1 MFADFKSIRHVYKI
15 LQIKHFLPSD
25 QKRFER
31 LVEKMSPFNQIPLE
45 AISLYRKSLE
55 MSGKGNYES
64 ALKYLSNAVMIA
76 PQFATAICEMGHC
89 YEKLGRF
96 PEAVSKFDKVIRMHP
111 THGEAEVNKNRVM
124 EKIRSDK

>member
-1 MFADFKSIRHVYKI
+1 
-15 LQIKHFLPSD
+15 
-25 QKRFER
+25 
-31 LVEKMSPFNQIPLE
+31 
-45 AISLYRKSLE
+45 
-55 MSGKGNYES
+55 MSGRGNYES
-64 ALKYLSNAVMIA
+64 ALKYLSNAVIIA

-111 THGEAEVNKNRVM
+111 THSEADISKNRVL

>member
-1 MFADFKSIRHVYKI
+1 
-15 LQIKHFLPSD
+15 
-25 QKRFER
+25 
-31 LVEKMSPFNQIPLE
+31 MSPFNQIPLE

-111 THGEAEVNKNRVM
+111 THGEADISKNRVL
-124 EKIRSDK
+124 EKIQSDK

>member
-1 MFADFKSIRHVYKI
+1 
-15 LQIKHFLPSD
+15 
-25 QKRFER
+25 
-31 LVEKMSPFNQIPLE
+31 MSPFNQIPLE

-76 PQFATAICEMGHC
+76 PQFATAIYEMGHC

-111 THGEAEVNKNRVM
+111 THVEAEVNKNRVM

>member
-1 MFADFKSIRHVYKI
+1 
-15 LQIKHFLPSD
+15 
-25 QKRFER
+25 
-31 LVEKMSPFNQIPLE
+31 MSPFSQIPLE
-45 AISLYRKSLE
+45 AIILYRKALE
-55 MSGKGNYES
+55 MSGRGNHES

-96 PEAVSKFDKVIRMHP
+96 PEAVSKFDKVLRIHP
-111 THGEAEVNKNRVM
+111 THVEAEINKNRVL